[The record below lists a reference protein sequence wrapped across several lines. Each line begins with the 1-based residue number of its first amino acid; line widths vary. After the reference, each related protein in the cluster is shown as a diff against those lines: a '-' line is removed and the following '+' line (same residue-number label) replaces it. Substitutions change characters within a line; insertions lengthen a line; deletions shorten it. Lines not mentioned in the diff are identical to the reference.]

1 MKSIAPTKTPD
12 VTDSVKQN
20 AANVVAAFV
29 AAVVTWS
36 NIFLFLLIFA
46 SSLVVLV

>member
-20 AANVVAAFV
+20 AANVVAAFA
-29 AAVVTWS
+29 AAVVSWLKK
-36 NIFLFLLIFA
+36 FLFLLIFC